1 MLPDPLHPAI
11 VHLPIALA
19 LLVPLVAL
27 FALAATRLGFLPV
40 RGWVFVALV
49 QGLLVGS
56 AWLAL
61 ETGEDQEER
70 VEKVVA
76 ERHIEDH
83 AERAERLLIAAGVA
97 LVVIGAGLAPSRFG
111 SVARPLGL
119 ALSLGVAA
127 LAADVGHSGGLLVY
141 EHGAAAAYTHGSPPA
156 PR

>member
-19 LLVPLVAL
+19 ILVPLVAL

-40 RGWVFVALV
+40 TSWAFVLLL
-49 QGLLVGS
+49 QGLLFGS
-56 AWLAL
+56 AWVAM
-61 ETGEDQEER
+61 ETGEEEEER

-83 AERAERLLIAAGVA
+83 EESAERLLIASGVV
-97 LVVIGAGLAPSRFG
+97 LLVIGAGLAPGRAG
-111 SVARPLGL
+111 ALARPLGL

-127 LAADVGHSGGLLVY
+127 LAADVGHSGGMLVY
-141 EHGAAAAYTHGSPPA
+141 EHGAAAAYTNDNA
-156 PR
+156 PVRP